1 MQAICTIIAP
11 NYLPQAFALI
21 ASIRVQYPATP
32 FFLLV
37 TDECNAEN
45 IESQSINWVKVGDL
59 PIGNEE
65 LDWLSSYYDVVEF
78 ATALKPFLLR
88 HLLNLNFSSVVFLDP
103 DMILLSKIDDVF
115 SIAERGSI
123 VLTPHRISP
132 TQVSSLFYTDSTF
145 LQFGTFNLGFVAV
158 GQASISF
165 LEWWASKLLYFSTRH
180 VEDLYFTDQ
189 KWINLAPAYFDCTI
203 IKDPGLNLAP
213 WNLDER
219 SLNFVEGVIYAN
231 GVPLRLIHFSQ
242 MSATLAKGLS
252 TDLWRTTVMNKE
264 ATSVKIIESLTDSYS
279 QTLISLKNTLNLES
293 QHYERRQ
300 TSALFKILKL
310 ANHRVPHKKSL
321 LWGVRMRLINLT
333 KHINLFDQSA
343 TYSSLIR
350 NIPKDY
356 SKIRN
361 RLFWNRSS
369 KSRYSRNQN
378 WWN

>member
-21 ASIRVQYPATP
+21 ASIREHYPTAP

-37 TDECNAEN
+37 TDECDMVNLD
-45 IESQSINWVKVGDL
+45 SHSINWVRVGDL
-59 PIGNEE
+59 PITSEE
-65 LDWLSSYYDVVEF
+65 LEWLNSYYDVVEF

-88 HLLNLNFSSVVFLDP
+88 HILDLDFTSAIFLDP
-103 DMILLSKIDDVF
+103 DMLLLSKLDDIF
-115 SIAERGSI
+115 LIAERGSI

-132 TQVSSLFYTDSTF
+132 AQASNLFYTDSTF

-158 GQASISF
+158 GQAAISF
-165 LEWWASKLLYFSTRH
+165 LDWWAKKLLYFSTRH

-189 KWINLAPAYFDCTI
+189 KWVNLAPAYFECTI
-203 IKDPGLNLAP
+203 LKDPGLNLAP

-219 SLNFVEGVIYAN
+219 SLSTVDGVIYAN
-231 GVPLRLIHFSQ
+231 GVQLRLIHFSQ
-242 MSATLAKGLS
+242 MSSALVKGLS
-252 TDLWRTTVMNKE
+252 TDLWRATVLDKE
-264 ATSVKIIESLTDSYS
+264 ATSVKIIENLTASYS
-279 QTLISLKNTLNLES
+279 QTLISLRNTLNLDS
-293 QHYERRQ
+293 QQYKSRK
-300 TSALFKILKL
+300 TSTLFKVLKL
-310 ANHRVPHKKSL
+310 ANRSAPDQVGSFWNAK
-321 LWGVRMRLINLT
+321 MRLISLT
-333 KHINLFDQSA
+333 KSLNHFDKSA

-361 RLFWNRSS
+361 RLLGNRSP
-369 KSRYSRNQN
+369 KSHHSRNQN